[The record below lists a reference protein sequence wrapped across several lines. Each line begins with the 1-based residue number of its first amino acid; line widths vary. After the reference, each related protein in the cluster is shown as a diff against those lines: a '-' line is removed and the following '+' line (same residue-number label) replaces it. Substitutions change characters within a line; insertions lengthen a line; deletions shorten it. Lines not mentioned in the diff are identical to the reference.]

1 MSNTNIDRA
10 TEALRSTGLN
20 DMAVTSAI
28 NALTADNLI
37 TPDLP
42 EPNES
47 DNFMLTWK
55 VDDETSVSSTSD
67 GGVMVMSGNGMFSMY
82 FDMDELHN
90 YAMALLA
97 AAEQSKKKYS
107 LVKQILNQ
115 LGNQANSTPAPTAP
129 PTAPAAAYPHDKENE
144 FVTDAMEAAANEP
157 GATEDSIAEAR
168 ERAER
173 EFFQLW
179 KSGKL
184 RD

>member
-1 MSNTNIDRA
+1 MSTTNIDRA

-20 DMAVTSAI
+20 DMAVTSAV

-47 DNFMLTWK
+47 DNFMSTWK
-55 VDDETSVSSTSD
+55 VDNETSVSSTPD
-67 GGVMVMSGNGMFSMY
+67 GGVVVMGVGGMFSMY
-82 FDMDELHN
+82 FDMDELHD

-97 AAEQSKKKYS
+97 AAEQSKKKHS
-107 LVKQILNQ
+107 LIKQMFGQPN
-115 LGNQANSTPAPTAP
+115 NPATSAPTPA
-129 PTAPAAAYPHDKENE
+129 APAHAAAPYPHDKENE
-144 FVTDAMEAAANEP
+144 FVTDAMEAAANAP

-179 KSGKL
+179 RSGKL

>member
-1 MSNTNIDRA
+1 MSTTNIDRA

-37 TPDLP
+37 TSDLP
-42 EPNES
+42 EPTKPDENMPKWVI
-47 DNFMLTWK
+47 DG
-55 VDDETSVSSTSD
+55 ETSVSSTPD
-67 GGVMVMSGNGMFSMY
+67 GCVLVMGSNGRFTMY
-82 FDMDELHN
+82 LDMDELHD

-97 AAEQSKKKYS
+97 AAEQSKKKHS
-107 LVKQILNQ
+107 LIKQIFGQPN
-115 LGNQANSTPAPTAP
+115 NQAASTPAPTAP
-129 PTAPAAAYPHDKENE
+129 AAAAPYPHDKENE
-144 FVTDAMEAAANEP
+144 FVTDAMEAAANAP

-173 EFFQLW
+173 EFFQQW
-179 KSGKL
+179 KSGKF